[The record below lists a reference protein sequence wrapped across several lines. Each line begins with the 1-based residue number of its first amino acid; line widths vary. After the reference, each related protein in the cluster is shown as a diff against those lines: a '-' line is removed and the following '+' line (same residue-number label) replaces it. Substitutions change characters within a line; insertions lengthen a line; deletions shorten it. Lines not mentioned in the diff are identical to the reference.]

1 MKTASFTSSISNSDL
16 RRHLSCAWILNL
28 ILYFFL
34 MLVESINAFQSLLC
48 QTLGFVEAHFLE
60 VNHFTV
66 HYEFQSKVMV
76 SYF

>member
-1 MKTASFTSSISNSDL
+1 
-16 RRHLSCAWILNL
+16 
-28 ILYFFL
+28 
-34 MLVESINAFQSLLC
+34 MLEESINAFQSLLC

-76 SYF
+76 SYFLLTQHLSMSHFSS